1 MNRTHPPRSAA
12 KGCWRQLRW
21 LALLGWLIFTSVWA
35 EEPPPP
41 FTAVYAISLKG
52 VTVGRLTLDF
62 ARPDAGHYRVHSRME
77 ATGLARLLQ
86 GLEVDETSEGTLTHA
101 GFQPETYQYARH
113 QKKRDKR
120 FGLAFDW
127 AARLVRRTDKPE
139 ASPQTLA
146 PHTLDKAVLLP
157 AIMRD
162 LSLKGQMNTVLV
174 ADDDR
179 VKTYALERVEA
190 PPLTFVGRSMEVVVV
205 SYGNPDSGRRTQLW
219 CAPALG
225 FVPLRI
231 EYRERDGKIT
241 RGTLQTFE
249 HLPP

>member
-1 MNRTHPPRSAA
+1 LT
-12 KGCWRQLRW
+12 
-21 LALLGWLIFTSVWA
+21 FTPVWA
-35 EEPPPP
+35 EEPPAP
-41 FTAVYAISLKG
+41 FSAVYAISLKG
-52 VTVGRLTLDF
+52 VTLGRLTLDF
-62 ARPDAGHYRVHSRME
+62 ARPDSARYRVHARME

-86 GLEVDETSEGTLTHA
+86 GLEVDETSEGTLTRA
-101 GFQPETYQYARH
+101 GFKPETYRYARH

-127 AARLVRRTDKPE
+127 AAREVRRTDKPE
-139 ASPQTLA
+139 VSPRALS
-146 PHTLDKAVLLP
+146 PNTLDKAVLLP

-162 LSLKGQMNTVLV
+162 LSLQGQMNTVRV

-179 VKTYALERVEA
+179 VKTYALERVA
-190 PPLTFVGRSMEVVVV
+190 VPPLIFDGRSLDVVLV

-241 RGTLQTFE
+241 RGTLQTFDQ
-249 HLPP
+249 HLP

>member
-1 MNRTHPPRSAA
+1 MNRMHPPRPAGLS
-12 KGCWRQLRW
+12 GWRRWRW
-21 LALLGWLIFTSVWA
+21 LALLGWLTSTPLWA
-35 EEPPPP
+35 EEPPAP

-52 VTVGRLTLDF
+52 VTLGRLTLDF
-62 ARPDAGHYRVHSRME
+62 ARPDSARYRAHSRME
-77 ATGLARLLQ
+77 ATGLARLLE
-86 GLEVDETSEGTLTHA
+86 GLEVDETSEGTLTRA
-101 GFQPETYQYARH
+101 GFKPETYQYARH

-127 AARLVRRTDKPE
+127 AAQVVSRTDTP
-139 ASPQTLA
+139 ALSPQALSSD
-146 PHTLDKAVLLP
+146 TLDKAVLLP

-162 LSLKGQMNTVLV
+162 LSLKGQMSTVLV

-179 VKTYALERVEA
+179 VKTYALERVA
-190 PPLTFVGRSMEVVVV
+190 TQPLTFDGRSLDVVLV

-225 FVPLRI
+225 YVPLRI

-241 RGTLQTFE
+241 RGTLQALE
-249 HLPP
+249 QHRP